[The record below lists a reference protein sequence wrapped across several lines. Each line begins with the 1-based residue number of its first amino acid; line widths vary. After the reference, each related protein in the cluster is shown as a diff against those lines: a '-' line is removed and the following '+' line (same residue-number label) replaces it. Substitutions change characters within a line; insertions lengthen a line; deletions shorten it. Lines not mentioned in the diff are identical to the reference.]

1 MNCYCKNYYCTKC
14 YAVQENKMACS
25 EKPRVKVMQ
34 SVRKDYGD
42 REKDKKSI
50 SILLSPSSEKGIS
63 FLQYDYED
71 VERDSDQWIYLSALK
86 KVKRIVTA
94 GDNEPK
100 KGSFFGSEFSY
111 EDMEQ
116 RQLDDYTYKLVGSE
130 QYNQRECSV
139 VESTPKPK
147 KAKRSSYSKS
157 ISWIDKER
165 NMAIKS
171 IFFDRKGK
179 EFKEI
184 TVSKVEKIDGIWVPM
199 VTHMN
204 NMQTKRISTLTLEKV
219 VLNREVEDS
228 FLSQRS
234 LTDSLFRE
242 SRLKAYQD
250 GINN

>member
-1 MNCYCKNYYCTKC
+1 M
-14 YAVQENKMACS
+14 
-25 EKPRVKVMQ
+25 
-34 SVRKDYGD
+34 
-42 REKDKKSI
+42 

-86 KVKRIVTA
+86 KVKRIVTS

-147 KAKRSSYSKS
+147 QAKRSLYSKS

-165 NMAIKS
+165 NM
-171 IFFDRKGK
+171 D
-179 EFKEI
+179 
-184 TVSKVEKIDGIWVPM
+184 
-199 VTHMN
+199 MN

-219 VLNREVEDS
+219 ILNMEVKDS
-228 FLSQRS
+228 FLSQRT

-242 SRLKAYQD
+242 SSLKAYQD
-250 GINN
+250 VINNQ